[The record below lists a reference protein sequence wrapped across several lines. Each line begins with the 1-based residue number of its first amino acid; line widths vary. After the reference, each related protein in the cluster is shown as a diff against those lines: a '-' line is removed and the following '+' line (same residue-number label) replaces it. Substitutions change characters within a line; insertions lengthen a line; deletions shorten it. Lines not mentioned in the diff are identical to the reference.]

1 MDESGFKPENGLKEA
16 VVCIVGL
23 GLMGGSLALALRG
36 RAAGLLAVDKDLSTC
51 WDATEKGIVSQ
62 AGDDL
67 TLVNKADVVIL
78 STPMR
83 VLLRLIDEVIQYLKP
98 GALLLDLGSVKQ
110 PVIEKMN
117 RLPGSIRAVG
127 GHPMC
132 GKEVSGFAHADADLF
147 RNAPFVLCR
156 SERTTPEALALAK
169 EMIAVIDAQAIEMDA
184 AHHDRIVAAISALPY
199 ALSAALAL
207 AAGEQAVK
215 DPLTWMLASSGFRD
229 TSRLAGS
236 GPMVMADILLT
247 NAPAVLESL
256 AQAGEALTTLADLI
270 EQDDPVALHAFLSRA
285 QAYRHEWE
293 EATEIL

>member
-1 MDESGFKPENGLKEA
+1 MDESGFTTPNGLKET

-23 GLMGGSLALALRG
+23 GLMGGSLALALKERT
-36 RAAGLLAVDKDLSTC
+36 AGLLAVDKDLSTC
-51 WDATEKGIVSQ
+51 WNATEKGVVSQ

-67 TLVNKADVVIL
+67 ALVNKANVVIL
-78 STPMR
+78 ATPMR
-83 VLLRLIDEVIQYLKP
+83 VLLRLLDEVAAYLKP

-110 PVIEKMN
+110 PIIDKMN
-117 RLPGSIRAVG
+117 RLPESIRAVG

-132 GKEVSGFAHADADLF
+132 GKEVSGFAHADAELF

-156 SERTTPEALALAK
+156 SERTTPETLVLVEELVK
-169 EMIAVIDAQAIEMDA
+169 AVDSRAIEMDA

-207 AAGEQAVK
+207 AAGEQAAE
-215 DPLTWMLASSGFRD
+215 DPLTWTLASSGFRD

-247 NAPAVLESL
+247 NAPAVLASIS
-256 AQAGEALTTLADLI
+256 QANETLAALAGLI
-270 EQDDPVALHAFLSRA
+270 EQGDPVALHAFLSRA
-285 QAYRHEWE
+285 QGYRHEWE
-293 EATEIL
+293 EATQIL